1 VTPPRDH
8 DRDLRLVAAANAGD
22 ARAFEALYERYRDW
36 VHALALRLTG
46 HPADAADVVQEVFL
60 YLLRKFPGFEL
71 RARMTTFLYPAVRHE
86 AQAARGRR
94 GRFPSDAEAL
104 AAAPA
109 RDDVPPD
116 DPRADLLGALA
127 GLPEAQREVLLL
139 RYADGLSEVE
149 IAAVLGIPQGTVKS
163 RAHHALR
170 CLRSDPRAR
179 AWFEETRGG

>member
-1 VTPPRDH
+1 MTGGRHYSRPPLRIGQRRSQEWGATTRPLLRRRRPPRS
-8 DRDLRLVAAANAGD
+8 LRPHG
-22 ARAFEALYERYRDW
+22 
-36 VHALALRLTG
+36 G
-46 HPADAADVVQEVFL
+46 HPTQLIRRPAGE
-60 YLLRKFPGFEL
+60 LLSSP
-71 RARMTTFLYPAVRHE
+71 
-86 AQAARGRR
+86 GRR
-94 GRFPSDAEAL
+94 GRFPSDAEAV